1 LVDQFGIKLLLAI
14 NRC

>member
-14 NRC
+14 IYH